1 MKRILFIFLLL
12 LIAATVVW
20 YCSPYRTLIP
30 GLRSHNYT
38 YAGYMKEM
46 DSVNMER
53 NALLKKMRD
62 HISDA
67 DAKSEVLKEAG
78 KKFGE
83 GLNARLFNY
92 WYETD
97 WDYNGTSE
105 KPGEGSIACG
115 YFVTTLLR
123 DMGVK
128 LDRSGLA
135 QCASEGMIK
144 RLVSAKYIHRF
155 SNYSITDYVK
165 EIKKLGDGT
174 YLTGLDNH
182 TGFTVCD
189 KGKVYFVHS
198 GGGSPARVLKEDA
211 LTCGLLSASHYRV
224 VGKITDDPVF
234 LTKWLEGEK
243 FE

>member
-1 MKRILFIFLLL
+1 MKRIFLIFLLL
-12 LIAATVVW
+12 LIVAAVVW

-38 YAGYMKEM
+38 YANYLEEM
-46 DSVNMER
+46 DSVNTAR
-53 NALLKKMRD
+53 NTLLKKFND
-62 HISDA
+62 NIA
-67 DAKSEVLKEAG
+67 NAAG
-78 KKFGE
+78 KDRVLEKAGKEFKDR
-83 GLNARLFNY
+83 LYTRLFNY
-92 WYETD
+92 WYEKD
-97 WDYNGTSE
+97 WDYNGTSD

-135 QCASEGMIK
+135 QCASEAMIK
-144 RLVSAKYIHRF
+144 RLASPKYIHRF
-155 SNYSITDYVK
+155 SNYSIADYVK
-165 EIKKLGDGT
+165 EIKKLGDGI

-189 KGKVYFVHS
+189 NGKVYFVHS
-198 GGGSPARVLKEDA
+198 GGGSPARVLKEEA
-211 LTCGLLSASHYRV
+211 LACGLLSASHYRV
-224 VGKITDDPVF
+224 VGKITDDVVF

-243 FE
+243 FD